1 MRSSEN
7 STAKPDNSMAL
18 SYQRRQEKRQ
28 LELARKEID
37 RRASKREQQELQ
49 SSATFEISPFNS
61 FYIRHAKA
69 LTFCSL
75 EMFHNTFFHFIE
87 TIKVRGMARNL
98 KDDVS
103 HYFSNKV

>member
-37 RRASKREQQELQ
+37 RRASKREQQEL
-49 SSATFEISPFNS
+49 
-61 FYIRHAKA
+61 
-69 LTFCSL
+69 
-75 EMFHNTFFHFIE
+75 
-87 TIKVRGMARNL
+87 
-98 KDDVS
+98 
-103 HYFSNKV
+103 